1 MKRLRGRGLPTP
13 LRAVS
18 AIALTLLAT
27 SSGCR
32 RIEPR
37 PRPRPSASAPLPTA
51 RSICA
56 GGGGTV
62 TDARFASW
70 FPQTSGGYC
79 VDPNADQRV
88 FGGQA
93 PLPLAD
99 AAELLALESAKLERL
114 GLVEV
119 IALTYVE
126 DKDDPSRVAA
136 SVLRF
141 GSPEGAYGF
150 FGERI
155 ADAAEAGHPAFH
167 PLAAGADAALGDT
180 TALVVRAAT
189 VLRLDFTS
197 RGLAPERQSA
207 AAVPVLTGLAQAI
220 AERLPGEAKLPPAA
234 RLLPERGR
242 RALSRRFDAL
252 DLLEFDGVGPGALA
266 TYDDGAVHFRLA
278 LFVKQDADAAED
290 VLHTLRK
297 LEGSRKLKNAPYDAT
312 RVVELEP
319 KTGAG
324 KEWVFGHKG
333 VFVGGASLD
342 APPRA
347 APRGAPPE
355 RDAAILRM
363 KRLLDGLHGAG
374 PW

>member
-1 MKRLRGRGLPTP
+1 
-13 LRAVS
+13 
-18 AIALTLLAT
+18 
-27 SSGCR
+27 
-32 RIEPR
+32 
-37 PRPRPSASAPLPTA
+37 
-51 RSICA
+51 
-56 GGGGTV
+56 
-62 TDARFASW
+62 
-70 FPQTSGGYC
+70 
-79 VDPNADQRV
+79 V
-88 FGGQA
+88 FGAQA

-99 AAELLALESAKLERL
+99 AAEMLTLDAERLERL

-119 IALTYVE
+119 VAVTYVE
-126 DKDDPSRVAA
+126 DRDEPSRVAA

-150 FGERI
+150 FCERV
-155 ADAAEAGHPAFH
+155 AEAAEVGRPAFH
-167 PLAAGADAALGDT
+167 PLAAGADGALGDG

-197 RGLAPERQSA
+197 RGLAPERQAA

-234 RLLPERGR
+234 RLLPDAAR
-242 RALSRRFDAL
+242 RPLSRRFDAL
-252 DLLEFDGVGPGALA
+252 DLLGFDGVGPGALA
-266 TYDDGAVHFRLA
+266 TYDDGAAHVRLA

-297 LEGSRKLKNAPYDAT
+297 REGSRVLKHAPYDAT
-312 RVVELEP
+312 RVVELDP

-333 VFVGGASLD
+333 VFVAGASLD